1 MTATDVEICYLVQT
15 LQVPTAEHY
24 QSLVTALYEKDVVEL
39 CYLLGQGS
47 ISRGSLLMVGIPA
60 LCWHLRYF
68 EIMILTHMCIKRPR
82 TCDSPAWGQFDTFTL
97 TSSSRP

>member
-39 CYLLGQGS
+39 CYLLGQGLDLTWLTPDGGHTS
-47 ISRGSLLMVGIPA
+47 TLLA
-60 LCWHLRYF
+60 LAIFRDNDTEAYVYQAAEDLRF
-68 EIMILTHMCIKRPR
+68 
-82 TCDSPAWGQFDTFTL
+82 PAWGQFDTFTYKL
-97 TSSSRP
+97 